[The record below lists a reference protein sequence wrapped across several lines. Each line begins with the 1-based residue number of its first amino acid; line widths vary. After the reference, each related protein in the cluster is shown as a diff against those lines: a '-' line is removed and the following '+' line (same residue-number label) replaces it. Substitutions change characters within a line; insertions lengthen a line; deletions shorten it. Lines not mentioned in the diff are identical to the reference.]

1 MKVNTRALAVLT
13 LLLLLL
19 LPTPL
24 SNIARAAARSIRHD
38 HASSVSRKAKGSPSR
53 VPRDLQADKRNP
65 QKLVESSFRRI
76 PPSTA
81 NPIGNNEICFVAA
94 GSTLFFASQP
104 LPPPPKRP
112 KDEKGLTGR
121 ETTALH
127 VCLETID
134 ETLDELHQAVEDLHE
149 YPNKKPLDMWMILRP
164 AMTNQET
171 CLGDF
176 SHENADKVIRK
187 ALIDGEKYVEKMC
200 SNALAMIK
208 NMIDTNIAN
217 EKLMKRLNRKLEGK
231 ENGIGWPEWLSEG
244 DRHKLR
250 LSELTPMWLLLR
262 MVAET
267 MKRWPK
273 HRSVAA
279 EDMSLESK
287 LASILYRE
295 NGEVPKKKT
304 NIMFVRDGRT
314 RTIVTGID
322 FMIGATSDLQPIRTA
337 SHHISAGPGRNIHGL

>member
-81 NPIGNNEICFVAA
+81 NPIGNNRFHPVFCFSAVATTTKKA
-94 GSTLFFASQP
+94 
-104 LPPPPKRP
+104 KRR
-112 KDEKGLTGR
+112 K
-121 ETTALH
+121 ALH

-322 FMIGATSDLQPIRTA
+322 FM
-337 SHHISAGPGRNIHGL
+337 